1 MPALVTNSKIW
12 GEMFGTKE
20 MHFLFSDEGTV
31 QLYLDVE
38 AALARSQSKLNI
50 IPKEAGEKITQAAK
64 VDIIDWKKLEKRTS
78 IVGYPI
84 LPLVEQL
91 SEKVEGNFGQFCH
104 WGATTQDIMDTAD
117 VLQIRKGLELLS
129 KELKSISDAL
139 EGIVERHIKTPMA
152 GRTHLQHALPI
163 SFGYKASTWL
173 SGIDRHHKRLEEMKK
188 RIFNVSF
195 FGAAGTLASLGEND
209 GLKTQSTLAEEL
221 DLNVP
226 DVSWHSIRDNFCEVT
241 GWLAMVAESL
251 GKIAYDVML
260 MMQTETQEV
269 AEPYLHGRGSSSTM
283 PQKRNPISSEV
294 MLACSKLLRE
304 HHSSMLD
311 AMVLDHERATGQWHV
326 EWHALPNA
334 FLVASSSFNSAKYLL
349 EGLEVSPEKMK
360 DNIYKTNGL
369 IVAESVMM
377 ALAPKM
383 GRQIAH
389 DLVYDCCRESIKKN
403 ISFIDTLLKNKEIS
417 NSFNEKDLLK
427 IIDPSNYLGAAPTMA
442 QRLLDKRKLT

>member
-20 MHFLFSDEGTV
+20 MHLLFSDEGTT

-50 IPKEAGEKITQAAK
+50 IPKEAGEKITQVAK
-64 VDIIDWKKLEKRTS
+64 VEIIDWKKLEKRTS

-91 SEKVEGNFGQFCH
+91 SEKVGGDFGQFCH

-117 VLQIRKGLELLS
+117 VLQIRKGLKLLS
-129 KELKSISDAL
+129 KDLRSISDAL
-139 EGIVERHIKTPMA
+139 VNIIENYINTPMA

-173 SGIDRHHKRLEEMKK
+173 SGIDRHQKRLDEMKK

-195 FGAAGTLASLGEND
+195 FGAAGTLASLGEDD
-209 GLKTQSTLAEEL
+209 GLKTQSALAKEL

-226 DVSWHSIRDNFCEVT
+226 EVSWHSIRDNFCEVT
-241 GWLAMVAESL
+241 GWLAMVGASL

-269 AEPYLHGRGSSSTM
+269 AEPFLHGRGSSSTM
-283 PQKRNPISSEV
+283 PQKRNPISSEI
-294 MLACSKLLRE
+294 MLACSKLLKE
-304 HHSSMLD
+304 NHASMLD

-326 EWHALPNA
+326 EWHAIPNA
-334 FLVASSSFNSAKYLL
+334 FLVASSSFSSAKYLL

-389 DLVYDCCRESIKKN
+389 DLVYDCCRVSITKN

-417 NSFNEKDLLK
+417 NIFNKTDLLE
-427 IIDPSNYLGAAPTMA
+427 IIDPSNYLGAAPAMA
-442 QRLLDKRKLT
+442 KRLLDNRK

>member
-20 MHFLFSDEGTV
+20 MHLLFSDEGTT

-50 IPKEAGEKITQAAK
+50 IPKEAGEKITQVAK
-64 VDIIDWKKLEKRTS
+64 VEIIDWKKLEKRTS

-91 SEKVEGNFGQFCH
+91 SEKVGGDFGQFCH

-117 VLQIRKGLELLS
+117 VLQIRKGLKLLS
-129 KELKSISDAL
+129 KDLRSISDAL
-139 EGIVERHIKTPMA
+139 VNIIENYINTPMA

-173 SGIDRHHKRLEEMKK
+173 SGIDRHQKRLDEMKK

-195 FGAAGTLASLGEND
+195 FGAAGTLASLGEDD
-209 GLKTQSTLAEEL
+209 GLKTQSALAKEL
-221 DLNVP
+221 DLSVP
-226 DVSWHSIRDNFCEVT
+226 EVSWHSIRDNFCEVT
-241 GWLAMVAESL
+241 GWLAMVGASL

-269 AEPYLHGRGSSSTM
+269 AEPFLHGRGSSSTM
-283 PQKRNPISSEV
+283 PQKRNPISSEI
-294 MLACSKLLRE
+294 MLACSKLLKE
-304 HHSSMLD
+304 NHASMLD

-326 EWHALPNA
+326 EWHAIPNA
-334 FLVASSSFNSAKYLL
+334 FLVASSSFSSAKYLL

-389 DLVYDCCRESIKKN
+389 DLVYDCCRVSIKKN

-417 NSFNEKDLLK
+417 NIFNKTDLLE
-427 IIDPSNYLGAAPTMA
+427 IIDPSNYLGAAPAMA
-442 QRLLDKRKLT
+442 KRLLDNRK

>member
-20 MHFLFSDEGTV
+20 MHFLFSDESTT

-117 VLQIRKGLELLS
+117 ILQIRKGLELLS
-129 KELKSISDAL
+129 KDLKSISDAL
-139 EGIVERHIKTPMA
+139 EKIVEYHIKTPMA

-173 SGIDRHHKRLEEMKK
+173 SGIDRHHKRLEEIKK

-195 FGAAGTLASLGEND
+195 FGAAGTLASLGED
-209 GLKTQSTLAEEL
+209 KGLKTQSTLAEEL

-226 DVSWHSIRDNFCEVT
+226 DVSWHSIRDNFCELSSWISLVS
-241 GWLAMVAESL
+241 ASL
-251 GKIAYDVML
+251 GKIAYDVMQ
-260 MMQTETQEV
+260 MMQTEVQEV
-269 AEPYLHGRGSSSTM
+269 NEPFIHGRGSASTM

-294 MLACSKLLRE
+294 ILACSKLLRE
-304 HHSSMLD
+304 HHSAMLD
-311 AMVLDHERATGQWHV
+311 SMVLDHERATGQWHL
-326 EWHALPNA
+326 EWYTLPKM
-334 FLVASSSFNSAKYLL
+334 FIIASSSFRCSRELL
-349 EGLEVSPEKMK
+349 EGIQVDKKKMI
-360 DNIYKTNGL
+360 NNLNQTNGL
-369 IVAESVMM
+369 ILAESVMM
-377 ALAPKM
+377 TIAPKL

-389 DLVYDCCRESIKKN
+389 DLVYDCCRK
-403 ISFIDTLLKNKEIS
+403 
-417 NSFNEKDLLK
+417 
-427 IIDPSNYLGAAPTMA
+427 
-442 QRLLDKRKLT
+442 

>member
-20 MHFLFSDEGTV
+20 MHLLFSDEGTI

-50 IPKEAGEKITQAAK
+50 IPKEAGEKITQVAK
-64 VDIIDWKKLEKRTS
+64 VEIIDWKKLAKRTS

-91 SEKVEGNFGQFCH
+91 SEKVESDFGQFCH

-117 VLQIRKGLELLS
+117 VLQIRKGLKLLS
-129 KELKSISDAL
+129 KDLRSISDAL
-139 EGIVERHIKTPMA
+139 VNIIENYINTPMA
-152 GRTHLQHALPI
+152 GRTHLQHALPT

-173 SGIDRHHKRLEEMKK
+173 SGIDRHQKRLDEMKK

-195 FGAAGTLASLGEND
+195 FGAAGTLASLGEDD
-209 GLKTQSTLAEEL
+209 GLKTQSALAKEL

-226 DVSWHSIRDNFCEVT
+226 EVSWHSIRDNFCEVT
-241 GWLAMVAESL
+241 GWLAMVGASL

-269 AEPYLHGRGSSSTM
+269 AEPFLHGRGSSSTM
-283 PQKRNPISSEV
+283 PQKRNPISSEI
-294 MLACSKLLRE
+294 MLACSKLLKE
-304 HHSSMLD
+304 NHASMLD

-326 EWHALPNA
+326 EWHAIPNA
-334 FLVASSSFNSAKYLL
+334 FLVASSSFSSAKYLL

-389 DLVYDCCRESIKKN
+389 DLVYDCCRVSITKN

-417 NSFNEKDLLK
+417 NIFNKTDLLE
-427 IIDPSNYLGAAPTMA
+427 IIDPSNYLGAAPAMA
-442 QRLLDKRKLT
+442 KRLLDNRK

>member
-1 MPALVTNSKIW
+1 MPSLVTNSKIW
-12 GEMFGTKE
+12 GEMFGTSE
-20 MHFLFSDEGTV
+20 MHYLFSDENTT

-38 AALARSQSKLNI
+38 AALARSQSKLGI
-50 IPKEAGEKITQAAK
+50 IPKEAGRKISEVAK
-64 VDIIDWKKLEKRTS
+64 VDIINWKKLQNRTS

-91 SEKVEGNFGQFCH
+91 SDNVKDGYGQYCH

-117 VLQIRKGLELLS
+117 VLQIRKGFDLISSDLN
-129 KELKSISDAL
+129 SISDAL
-139 EGIVERHIKTPMA
+139 VKIVNEHIKTPMA
-152 GRTHLQHALPI
+152 GRTHLQHALPV

-173 SGIDRHHKRLEEMKK
+173 SSIDRHVKRLEEIKN
-188 RIFNVSF
+188 RVFNVSF
-195 FGAAGTLASLGEND
+195 FGAAGTLASLGEVD
-209 GLKTQSTLAEEL
+209 GLKTQSALAKEL

-241 GWLAMVAESL
+241 GWLALVGASI

-269 AEPYLHGRGSSSTM
+269 AEPFLHGRGSSSTM
-283 PQKRNPISSEV
+283 PQKRNPISSEI

-326 EWHALPNA
+326 EWYILPNA
-334 FLVASSSFNSAKYLL
+334 FIIASSAFSSAKFLL
-349 EGLEVSPEKMK
+349 EGLEISPKKMK
-360 DNIYKTNGL
+360 ENIDKTNGL
-369 IVAESVMM
+369 IVAEAVMM
-377 ALAPKM
+377 ALAPHI

-389 DLVYDCCRESIKKN
+389 DLVYDCCRDSIKNN
-403 ISFIDTLLKNKEIS
+403 ILFIDALLKDKEIS
-417 NSFNEKDLLK
+417 NIFNKNDLLK
-427 IIDPSNYLGAAPTMA
+427 IVDPSNYLGAGPAMA
-442 QRLLDKRKLT
+442 KRLLDNR

>member
-20 MHFLFSDEGTV
+20 MHHIFSDEETI
-31 QLYLDVE
+31 QLYLEVE
-38 AALARSQSKLNI
+38 AALARSQSKLGI
-50 IPKEAGEKITQAAK
+50 IPKQAGRKITAAASLGSINW
-64 VDIIDWKKLEKRTS
+64 DTLKLRTS

-91 SEKVEGNFGQFCH
+91 SLSVKDGYGQYCH

-117 VLQIRKGLELLS
+117 VIQIRKGLNLLS
-129 KELKSISDAL
+129 KDLDAIADAL
-139 EGIVERHIKTPMA
+139 SKIVKKNINTPMA

-163 SFGYKASTWL
+163 TFGYKAATWL
-173 SGIDRHHKRLEEMKK
+173 SSIDRHIKRLEEIKS
-188 RIFNVSF
+188 RVFNVSF
-195 FGAAGTLASLGEND
+195 FGASGTLASLGEVD
-209 GLKTQSTLAEEL
+209 GLNTQASLAKEL
-221 DLNVP
+221 DLNIP

-241 GWLAMVAESL
+241 GWLALVGSSL

-269 AEPYLHGRGSSSTM
+269 AEPFLHGRGSSSTM

-326 EWHALPNA
+326 EWYTLPNA
-334 FLVASSSFNSAKYLL
+334 FIISSACLSSAKYLL
-349 EGLEVSPEKMK
+349 EGLEISPENMK
-360 DNIYKTNGL
+360 DNLNKTNGL
-369 IVAESVMM
+369 IVAEAVMM
-377 ALAPKM
+377 SLAPHI

-389 DLVYDCCRESIKKN
+389 DVVYECCRES
-403 ISFIDTLLKNKEIS
+403 LKNKIPFIDALLSEEVIS
-417 NSFNEKDLLK
+417 NVFNKKQLEQ
-427 IIDPSNYLGAAPTMA
+427 IVDPSNYLGAAPAMA
-442 QRLLDKRKLT
+442 QRLLNNR

>member
-20 MHFLFSDEGTV
+20 MHLLFSDEGTT

-50 IPKEAGEKITQAAK
+50 IPKEAGEKITQVAK
-64 VDIIDWKKLEKRTS
+64 VEIIDWKKLEKRTS

-91 SEKVEGNFGQFCH
+91 SEKVESDFGQFCH

-117 VLQIRKGLELLS
+117 VLQIRKGLKLLA
-129 KELKSISDAL
+129 KDLKSISEAL
-139 EGIVERHIKTPMA
+139 VNIIENYINTPMA
-152 GRTHLQHALPI
+152 GRTHLQHALPT

-173 SGIDRHHKRLEEMKK
+173 SGIDRHQKRLDEMKK

-195 FGAAGTLASLGEND
+195 FGAAGTLASLGEDD
-209 GLKTQSTLAEEL
+209 GLKTQSALAKEL

-226 DVSWHSIRDNFCEVT
+226 EVSWHSIRDNFCEVT
-241 GWLAMVAESL
+241 GWLAMVGASL

-269 AEPYLHGRGSSSTM
+269 AEPFLHGRGSSSTM
-283 PQKRNPISSEV
+283 PQKRNPISSEI
-294 MLACSKLLRE
+294 MLACSKLLKE
-304 HHSSMLD
+304 NHASMLD
-311 AMVLDHERATGQWHV
+311 AMVLDHERATGQWHI
-326 EWHALPNA
+326 EWHAIPNA
-334 FLVASSSFNSAKYLL
+334 FLVASSSFSSAKYLL

-389 DLVYDCCRESIKKN
+389 DLVYDCCRVSIKKN

-417 NSFNEKDLLK
+417 NIFNKTDLLE
-427 IIDPSNYLGAAPTMA
+427 IIDPSNYLGAAPAMA
-442 QRLLDKRKLT
+442 KRLLDNRK

>member
-20 MHFLFSDEGTV
+20 MHLLFSDEGTT

-50 IPKEAGEKITQAAK
+50 IPKEAGEKITQVAK
-64 VDIIDWKKLEKRTS
+64 VEIIDWKKLAKRTS

-91 SEKVEGNFGQFCH
+91 SEKVEGDFGQFCH

-117 VLQIRKGLELLS
+117 VLQIRKGLKLLS
-129 KELKSISDAL
+129 KDLRSISDAL
-139 EGIVERHIKTPMA
+139 VNIIENYINTPMA

-173 SGIDRHHKRLEEMKK
+173 SGIDRHQKRLDEMKK

-195 FGAAGTLASLGEND
+195 FGAAGTLASLGEDD
-209 GLKTQSTLAEEL
+209 GLKTQSALAKEL

-226 DVSWHSIRDNFCEVT
+226 EVSWHSIRDNFCEVT
-241 GWLAMVAESL
+241 GWLAMVGASL

-269 AEPYLHGRGSSSTM
+269 AEPFLHGRGSSSTM
-283 PQKRNPISSEV
+283 PQKRNPISSEI
-294 MLACSKLLRE
+294 MLACSKLLKE
-304 HHSSMLD
+304 NHASMLD
-311 AMVLDHERATGQWHV
+311 AMVLDHERATGQWHI
-326 EWHALPNA
+326 EWHAIPNA
-334 FLVASSSFNSAKYLL
+334 FLVASSSFSSAKYLL

-389 DLVYDCCRESIKKN
+389 DLVYDCCRVSITKN

-417 NSFNEKDLLK
+417 NFFNKTDLLE
-427 IIDPSNYLGAAPTMA
+427 IIDPSNYLGAAPAMA
-442 QRLLDKRKLT
+442 KRLLDNRK

>member
-12 GEMFGTKE
+12 GEMFGTSE
-20 MHFLFSDEGTV
+20 MHYLFSDEKTT

-38 AALARSQSKLNI
+38 AALARSQSKLGI
-50 IPKEAGEKITQAAK
+50 IPSEAGQKISDAAK
-64 VDIIDWKKLEKRTS
+64 IDIIDWEKLQKRTS

-84 LPLVEQL
+84 LPVVEQL
-91 SEKVEGNFGQFCH
+91 SDNVSDGYGQYCH

-117 VLQIRKGLELLS
+117 VIQIREGFKLLS
-129 KELKSISDAL
+129 SDLDSISNAL
-139 EGIVERHIKTPMA
+139 VKIINEHIKTPMA
-152 GRTHLQHALPI
+152 GRTHLQHALPV

-173 SGIDRHHKRLEEMKK
+173 SSIDRHIKRLEEIKA
-188 RIFNVSF
+188 RVFNLSF
-195 FGAAGTLASLGEND
+195 FGAAGTLASLGEID
-209 GLKTQSTLAEEL
+209 GLKTQSVLADEL
-221 DLNVP
+221 NLDVP

-241 GWLAMVAESL
+241 GWLALVGASL

-269 AEPYLHGRGSSSTM
+269 AEPFLHGRGSSSTM

-326 EWHALPNA
+326 EWYALPNA
-334 FLVASSSFNSAKYLL
+334 FIIASSSFSAAKFLL
-349 EGLEVSPEKMK
+349 EGLEISPQKMK
-360 DNIYKTNGL
+360 ENIDKTNGL
-369 IVAESVMM
+369 IVAEAVMM
-377 ALAPKM
+377 ALAPHL

-389 DLVYDCCRESIKKN
+389 DVVYDCCRHSIKNN
-403 ISFIDTLLKNKEIS
+403 IPFIDSLLKDEKIS
-417 NSFNEKDLLK
+417 NIFNRDDLSK
-427 IIDPSNYLGAAPTMA
+427 IVDPANYLGAAPAMA
-442 QRLLDKRKLT
+442 SRLINNS

>member
-20 MHFLFSDEGTV
+20 MHLLFSDEGTT

-50 IPKEAGEKITQAAK
+50 IPKEAGEKITQVAK
-64 VDIIDWKKLEKRTS
+64 VEIIDWKKLEKRTS

-91 SEKVEGNFGQFCH
+91 SEKVEGDFGQFCH

-117 VLQIRKGLELLS
+117 VLQIRKGLKLLS
-129 KELKSISDAL
+129 KDLRSISDAL
-139 EGIVERHIKTPMA
+139 VNIIENYINTPMA
-152 GRTHLQHALPI
+152 GRTHLQHALPT

-173 SGIDRHHKRLEEMKK
+173 SGIDRHQKRLDEMKK

-195 FGAAGTLASLGEND
+195 FGAAGTLASLGEDD
-209 GLKTQSTLAEEL
+209 GLKTQSALAKEL

-226 DVSWHSIRDNFCEVT
+226 EVSWHSIRDNFCEVT
-241 GWLAMVAESL
+241 GWLAMVGASL

-269 AEPYLHGRGSSSTM
+269 AEPFLHGRGSSSTM
-283 PQKRNPISSEV
+283 PQKRNPISSEI
-294 MLACSKLLRE
+294 MLACSKLLKE
-304 HHSSMLD
+304 NHASMLD

-326 EWHALPNA
+326 EWHAIPNA
-334 FLVASSSFNSAKYLL
+334 FLVASSSFSSAKYLL

-389 DLVYDCCRESIKKN
+389 DLVYDCCRVSIKKN

-417 NSFNEKDLLK
+417 NIFNKADLLE
-427 IIDPSNYLGAAPTMA
+427 IIDPSNYLGAAPAMA
-442 QRLLDKRKLT
+442 KRLLDNRK

>member
-20 MHFLFSDEGTV
+20 MHLLFSDEGTT

-50 IPKEAGEKITQAAK
+50 IPKEAGEKITQVAK
-64 VDIIDWKKLEKRTS
+64 VEIIDWKKLEKRTS

-91 SEKVEGNFGQFCH
+91 SEKVGGDFGQFCH

-117 VLQIRKGLELLS
+117 VLQIRKGLKLLS
-129 KELKSISDAL
+129 KDLKSISDAL
-139 EGIVERHIKTPMA
+139 VNIIENYINTPMA
-152 GRTHLQHALPI
+152 GRTHLQHALPT

-173 SGIDRHHKRLEEMKK
+173 SGIDRHQKRLDEMKK

-195 FGAAGTLASLGEND
+195 FGAAGTLASLGEDD
-209 GLKTQSTLAEEL
+209 GLKTQSALAKEL

-226 DVSWHSIRDNFCEVT
+226 EVSWHSIRDNFCEVT
-241 GWLAMVAESL
+241 GWLAMVGASL

-269 AEPYLHGRGSSSTM
+269 AEPFLHGRGSSSTM
-283 PQKRNPISSEV
+283 PQKRNPISSEI
-294 MLACSKLLRE
+294 MLACSKLLKE
-304 HHSSMLD
+304 NHASMLD
-311 AMVLDHERATGQWHV
+311 AMVLDHERATGQWHI
-326 EWHALPNA
+326 EWHAIPNA
-334 FLVASSSFNSAKYLL
+334 FLVASSSFSSAKYLL

-389 DLVYDCCRESIKKN
+389 DLVYDCCRVSITKN

-417 NSFNEKDLLK
+417 NIFNKTDLLE
-427 IIDPSNYLGAAPTMA
+427 IIDPSNYLGAAPAMA
-442 QRLLDKRKLT
+442 KRLLDNRK